1 MRRHAHTGMMIGCLF
16 VGFMTATLA
25 HADMYKWTD
34 ANGEIHYS
42 DTPRTDQA
50 PPAIAIP
57 KPLPERGKKPPLGAH
72 QQDGNKA
79 SVVTG
84 ASPSALPVMPNLT
97 TPEWQ
102 IMKGTLEGASAQVLR
117 WTDEQGIDHYSDLPA
132 ASIKD
137 DSNVMKRIEDLSQ
150 KRDALIKQTKT
161 KWNDLPT
168 EEKERLR
175 QQGEQL
181 RTEEESAWKAASP
194 KQQRIHMMAL
204 LAPLVE
210 QMAKA
215 CETGKTD
222 NCATVGQS
230 KYRSQDL
237 AGARRYYGLGCQQGD
252 KASCYDLIQMEA
264 VSGLP
269 SHARKLFATH
279 CSTPTTPLAKG
290 NRCPTLQVIVQA
302 LPPPQGIGRM
312 PLPAMLKERLSMET
326 NLLQLALPKQRQE
339 SFPMVFQAAPPNPQA
354 GAAGQSYAEGIRLA
368 FGIDRAVDLTKAE
381 AQLQKAADQGMN
393 VGERLFVLTRE
404 LSNMSGKIIDSDSA
418 ISHFKMRWVL
428 QRSFDYGRSDAC
440 QALAITEHQE
450 RAL

>member
-1 MRRHAHTGMMIGCLF
+1 MRRHAHIGKMVGCLIL
-16 VGFMTATLA
+16 GFMTATLA

-34 ANGEIHYS
+34 ANGEIHFS

-50 PPAIAIP
+50 PLAIASP
-57 KPLPERGKKPPLGAH
+57 KSSPQRNKKLPLGAP
-72 QQDGNKA
+72 QQDANKTTVVKGA
-79 SVVTG
+79 RPSV
-84 ASPSALPVMPNLT
+84 SPVIPNLT

-102 IMKGTLEGASAQVLR
+102 IMKGSLEGASAQVVR
-117 WTDEQGIDHYSDLPA
+117 WTDEQGIDHYSDLPV

-137 DSNVMKRIEDLSQ
+137 DPNVMKRIEDLSQ
-150 KRDALIKQTKT
+150 KRDALIKQTQT
-161 KWNDLPT
+161 KWNELPT
-168 EEKERLR
+168 EEKDRLR

-181 RTEEESAWKAASP
+181 RTEEESAWKAANP
-194 KQQRIHMMAL
+194 KQQRAHMMAL
-204 LAPLVE
+204 LAPFLE

-222 NCATVGQS
+222 NCATVGLS

-252 KASCYDLIQMEA
+252 KSSCYDLIQMEA

-269 SHARKLFATH
+269 SQARQLFATH
-279 CSTPTTPLAKG
+279 CATSTISPTPPEKG
-290 NRCPTLQVIVQA
+290 NRCPTLQVIVQT
-302 LPPPQGIGRM
+302 LPAPEGLGRV
-312 PLPAMLKERLSMET
+312 PLPSMLKERLSMET

-339 SFPMVFQAAPPNPQA
+339 YLPKLFQAADPAQQT

-418 ISHFKMRWVL
+418 ITHFKMRWVL
-428 QRSFDYGRSDAC
+428 QKSCDFGRSDAC
-440 QALAITEHQE
+440 QFLAVTEQQ
-450 RAL
+450 